1 MHEGIVL
8 FCRLRAVRSVR
19 VNIGNIYLAQGRHG
33 EALKMYHIALDSTP
47 ANSNFLRCKLL
58 KTIGDAYFLAGKF
71 TEATATYEQLLKV
84 RAQLG
89 WSVSAFLPR
98 GLRGPS
104 RCVSVESES
113 LNLLLCYY
121 AAGNKAKMQEH
132 FLHMLVMQDDMSG
145 TDELVEDDE
154 DDDEDQLSPSS
165 MSPLIV
171 AAQSAS
177 FFGASSCCPFPDNS
191 PNHGAACSP
200 PSSQNSSSSGA
211 DLSPASGEPD
221 GFTQLI
227 CQRRKQTYRRLVL
240 AGGLVAQALA
250 GNVTGSF
257 AANLQSAFDW
267 VIECFRSHGYRELAY
282 EIEMHKANALLR
294 LKCGVDTAVKI
305 YRSFEHVERHHA
317 VLTPRAWTNLSFIY
331 ILENDLPQATKYADI
346 ALSADRYN
354 AHALVNK
361 GCCLLLAGKR
371 QEARHLFLEALG
383 LDTECVEALY
393 NFGLA
398 CKIDDQLDEALEA
411 FSRFNQ
417 ILPSQPEVLYHLG
430 DISESMGQY
439 EKTMEWFSLLTSPGV
454 RPTDA
459 RILGRMG
466 AAAAAHSQD
475 DEDKQALHYFLSS
488 YSYYPYSLDVITW
501 LGVYFVKQ
509 QLFDKAAEFF
519 HRAAALQPAEPKW
532 LLMVASCY
540 RRSENFP
547 LALALYKKVHREH
560 PADVECL
567 RCLVTVCKEMRIPDD
582 QYAALLR
589 KAENAQQIIYGL
601 QPRGASSARLEERQP
616 IVQSGRTTQIRSL
629 GARQK
634 TLALTDGAAPEE
646 DMGIIENLVF

>member
-1 MHEGIVL
+1 
-8 FCRLRAVRSVR
+8 
-19 VNIGNIYLAQGRHG
+19 
-33 EALKMYHIALDSTP
+33 MYHIALDSTP
-47 ANSNFLRCKLL
+47 VRQMVLTRHVDDWSVCAVLLKANSNFLRCKLL

-132 FLHMLVMQDDMSG
+132 FLHMLVMQDDSKNA
-145 TDELVEDDE
+145 DSQSHPFADDE

-177 FFGASSCCPFPDNS
+177 FCGASSCCPFPDNS

-200 PSSQNSSSSGA
+200 PSSQNSSS
-211 DLSPASGEPD
+211 
-221 GFTQLI
+221 
-227 CQRRKQTYRRLVL
+227 R
-240 AGGLVAQALA
+240 
-250 GNVTGSF
+250 
-257 AANLQSAFDW
+257 
-267 VIECFRSHGYRELAY
+267 YRELAY

-317 VLTPRAWTNLSFIY
+317 VLTPRASTNLSFIY

-371 QEARHLFLEALG
+371 QEARHHFLEALG
-383 LDTECVEALY
+383 LDAECVEALY

-488 YSYYPYSLDVITW
+488 YSYYPYSVDVITW

-646 DMGIIENLVF
+646 DMAIIENLVF